1 MDVGD
6 IFAASARNS
15 ALSEQYAQNARGW
28 SAEQAQL
35 ARDFNA
41 SEAAKNRNWQA

>member
-1 MDVGD
+1 MPPNGGIFERRLIMDIGD

-28 SAEQAQL
+28 SAEQA
-35 ARDFNA
+35 
-41 SEAAKNRNWQA
+41 AA